1 MPKNQNL
8 GALEQAILEIEADTK
23 KRGPRQAAELKAAR
37 MKVIKDLAD
46 IKSGKVN
53 PMLEIYKNMSGD
65 GYKDGGKVKSYR
77 NGGKTGHTCSSACSC
92 KSKSKTRGM
101 GAALRGGNFS
111 GVR

>member
-1 MPKNQNL
+1 MD
-8 GALEQAILEIEADTK
+8 ALEQAILEIEADTK

-65 GYKDGGKVKSYR
+65 GYKDGGKVKNYR
-77 NGGKTGHTCSSACSC
+77 HGGKASC